1 MKVFD
6 IVFEADDD
14 TPRLLGPDGRPLAPS
29 RPATTPDAP
38 ETPRASANVDTSDL
52 AKQGVKVEGV
62 KVEGN
67 TVKIS
72 GEYGDGTKFTDVDP
86 EEARQQSPRHR
97 AKVQRA
103 KRTIM
108 QRLRSAGGWGG
119 IAAVLSALNAYY
131 IFEDAST
138 KIAEV
143 RADMSE
149 FRFRSRALRQEY
161 YDSQMRTI
169 NNARN
174 VNLIITALGGLAS
187 AIASA
192 TTARAVIAGLSRIG
206 MLAGPVGW
214 AAGLLVMA
222 ISEGAIFLLTWSL
235 SKYKE
240 SLANWMWTT
249 FWDSAIDA
257 LDWAGETAMDAISA
271 GSEFRNPDE
280 QGAAQALERDVEDGV
295 EVSDDA
301 KRAVGGGVNWG
312 DNFSN

>member
-14 TPRLLGPDGRPLAPS
+14 TPRLLGPDGRPLEPS

-72 GEYGDGTKFTDVDP
+72 GEYGDGTKFTDIDP
-86 EEARQQSPRHR
+86 KEARKRAPRHR
-97 AKVQRA
+97 AKVEKA
-103 KRTIM
+103 KRTIG
-108 QRLRSAGGWGG
+108 QRLRAAKGWIG
-119 IAAVLSALNAYY
+119 ISTVLSALNGYY
-131 IFEDAST
+131 IIEEANN
-138 KIAEV
+138 KIANV
-143 RADMSE
+143 HADMSE
-149 FRFRSRALRQEY
+149 FRFSSRALRQEY

-174 VNLIITALGGLAS
+174 VNILITIIGGLAS
-187 AIASA
+187 AAASA
-192 TTARAVIAGLSRIG
+192 TTARLVISGLSRIG

-222 ISEGAIFLLTWSL
+222 ISEGAIFLLTWGL

-249 FWDSAIDA
+249 FWDNAIDA

-280 QGAAQALERDVEDGV
+280 QGAARALERDVEDGV

-301 KRAVGGGVNWG
+301 RRAVGGVNWG